1 MKSLRRPMRA
11 TRRITNDHLYLLV
24 AISFISSV
32 ISFKLGWNAR
42 GRYQARRA
50 LDSIRR
56 KHDAAK
62 PLFRHN

>member
-1 MKSLRRPMRA
+1 M
-11 TRRITNDHLYLLV
+11 IFTNGLLIGLGTGFIISGIV
-24 AISFISSV
+24 AMLSFT
-32 ISFKLGWNAR
+32 LGWNAR

-50 LDSIRR
+50 LDSIRK

>member
-1 MKSLRRPMRA
+1 M
-11 TRRITNDHLYLLV
+11 TYLDGIRTMLPVSAFV
-24 AISFISSV
+24 AL

-50 LDSIRR
+50 LDSIRK

-62 PLFRHN
+62 PLFRH